1 MPYVQVWVDESEL
14 EDFDDDDL
22 VTELEKRGFCVAKGA
37 SVLGVDRIEHLAEC
51 GFFKDA
57 AIEALQ
63 MIERQI
69 GKPGVLTRAH

>member
-14 EDFDDDDL
+14 TDYDDDML
-22 VTELEKRGFCVAKGA
+22 IQELEKRGFCVAKGA
-37 SVLGVDRIEHLAEC
+37 AVLGVDRIEHLAEC

-57 AIEALQ
+57 ALEALQ
-63 MIERQI
+63 LIEQQI